1 MRIQAVTRYTVSIL
15 VIGLLS
21 ACSSSGPGRA
31 GVSSGAGWR
40 SSDCYGNRSSCMYE
54 GRYESGERSYA
65 EEEARRLNR
74 AALQRLRRG
83 G

>member
-15 VIGLLS
+15 VIGLLC
-21 ACSSSGPGRA
+21 ACSSSEPGH
-31 GVSSGAGWR
+31 SGAGWR

-54 GRYESGERSYA
+54 GRYESGERRYA